1 MPRNEVVSLFN
12 PSSDLTA
19 VQSKFIADPTILSL
33 LALTGKTQV
42 EIAKK
47 IIKRSRWDDLVT
59 NERRLCNYFR
69 PARKLGNLKF
79 NEEVLEID
87 CHVPATLDYI
97 AYQVQEMVFL
107 LLNEKKVNNRYLY
120 FDGQLG
126 ELPTMSG
133 FFCVGSRYCFNRKI

>member
-1 MPRNEVVSLFN
+1 MFN

-19 VQSKFIADPTILSL
+19 VQSIEIADATILSL

-47 IIKRSRWDDLVT
+47 IIKRSQWIDLVT

-97 AYQVQEMVFL
+97 AYQVQERIFL
-107 LLNEKKVNNRYLY
+107 LLNEKPVNKRTIY

-126 ELPTMSG
+126 ELPTMAG
-133 FFCVGSRYCFNRKI
+133 FFCVGSRFVFNRKI

>member
-1 MPRNEVVSLFN
+1 MFN

-19 VQSKFIADPTILSL
+19 VQNKLIPDTLILSL

-42 EIAKK
+42 EIAKRV
-47 IIKRSRWDDLVT
+47 IKRSQWADLLT
-59 NERRLCNYFR
+59 NERRLCIYFR

-87 CHVPATLDYI
+87 CHVPVANDYI
-97 AYQVQEMVFL
+97 AYQVQERVFT
-107 LLNEKKVNNRYLY
+107 LLNEKSVNNRQLY

-133 FFCVGSRYCFNRKI
+133 FFCVGSRYIFNRTI

>member
-1 MPRNEVVSLFN
+1 MFN

-19 VQSKFIADPTILSL
+19 VQGKFIADATILSL
-33 LALTGKTQV
+33 LSLTGKTQV

-47 IIKRSRWDDLVT
+47 IIKRSKWDDLVT
-59 NERRLCNYFR
+59 NERRLCTYFR
-69 PARKLGNLKF
+69 PSRKLSNQKF

-87 CHVPATLDYI
+87 CHVPVANDYI
-97 AYQVQEMVFL
+97 AYQVQERIFL
-107 LLNEKKVNNRYLY
+107 LLNEKQVNNRYLY

-133 FFCVGSRYCFNRKI
+133 FFCVGSRYIFNRKI

>member
-1 MPRNEVVSLFN
+1 LFN

-19 VQSKFIADPTILSL
+19 IQNIEIADAAILNL

-42 EIAKK
+42 EIAKR
-47 IIKRSRWDDLVT
+47 IIKRSQWTDIVT
-59 NERRLCNYFR
+59 NERRLCNFFR
-69 PARKLGNLKF
+69 PARKMGNQKF

-97 AYQVQEMVFL
+97 AYQVQERIFL
-107 LLNEKKVNNRYLY
+107 LLNEKTINKRTTY

-133 FFCVGSRYCFNRKI
+133 FFCVGSRYVFNRKI

>member
-1 MPRNEVVSLFN
+1 MFN

-19 VQSKFIADPTILSL
+19 IQNIEIADAAILNL

-42 EIAKK
+42 EIAKR
-47 IIKRSRWDDLVT
+47 IIKRSQWTDIVT
-59 NERRLCNYFR
+59 NERRLCNFFR
-69 PARKLGNLKF
+69 PARKMGNQKF

-97 AYQVQEMVFL
+97 AYQVQERIFL
-107 LLNEKKVNNRYLY
+107 LLNEKTINKRTTY

-133 FFCVGSRYCFNRKI
+133 FFCVGSRYVFNRKI